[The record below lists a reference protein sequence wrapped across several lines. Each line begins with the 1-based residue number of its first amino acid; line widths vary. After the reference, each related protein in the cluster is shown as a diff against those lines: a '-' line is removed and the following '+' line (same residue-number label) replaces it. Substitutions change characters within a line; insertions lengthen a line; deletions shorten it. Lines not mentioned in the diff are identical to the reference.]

1 MKVMTVHFNSISV
14 PQAPALPKTEEG
26 RKAKGLYRNLL
37 KRSLDILLILITL
50 PLTLPLVAVMAL
62 LVMRD
67 GSSPFYWQDRVGR
80 GGRIFRLMKIRTMVP
95 DAKGML
101 DAHLAADADAREE
114 WETTQKLK
122 SDPRI
127 TRVGVLLRKTSLD
140 ELPQLWNVLKGDMSL
155 VGPRPMMPEQRRLYP
170 GSAYY
175 ALRPGITGPWQ
186 VSDRNE
192 GTFAGRAKF
201 DADYYKNL
209 SFATDLSIL
218 LRTFAVVVRGT
229 GY

>member
-1 MKVMTVHFNSISV
+1 MTVHFNSISV
-14 PQAPALPKTEEG
+14 SPTPALPKTEEG
-26 RKAKGLYRNLL
+26 RKAKGLYRNFL

-50 PLTLPLVAVMAL
+50 PLTLPIVAVMAL

-80 GGRIFRLMKIRTMVP
+80 NGRTFRLMKIRTMVP

-101 DAHLAADADAREE
+101 AAHLATDADAREE

-122 SDPRI
+122 CDPRI
-127 TRVGVLLRKTSLD
+127 TRIGVVLRKTSLD
-140 ELPQLWNVLKGDMSL
+140 ELPQLWNVLRGDMAL

-175 ALRPGITGPWQ
+175 AMRPGITGPWQ

-218 LRTFAVVVRGT
+218 LRTVAVVVRGT